1 MEQIDNYYMYVLLC
15 ADDTLYTGFS
25 TDVERRFQQ
34 HVKGV
39 GAKYTRS
46 HRPVKILWKEQFD
59 SKHDALSAEYAFKQ
73 LSRAKKIQYLAKVGI
88 HLQWIIEQATK
99 SSENYYQ
106 EVLYDKYSVRR

>member
-1 MEQIDNYYMYVLLC
+1 M
-15 ADDTLYTGFS
+15 
-25 TDVERRFQQ
+25 
-34 HVKGV
+34 KGV

-88 HLQWIIEQATK
+88 HLQ
-99 SSENYYQ
+99 
-106 EVLYDKYSVRR
+106 